1 MSNLNNKI
9 KNLSFNP
16 RELSREQ
23 LLLFLKLPENASQ
36 DDIINKVKYLLE
48 DQTDPS
54 IQNFLYLV
62 LTLLTEKS
70 ENMSNQVFS
79 QEYLGNNPE
88 NSTVLG
94 PNITQIQTDNPSQFN
109 YNVQVEQGT
118 KNPRYI
124 EKYTSYLIIN
134 SALRPNPITT
144 PSETFSIDVDFNEVL
159 SLRLSSIYITPS
171 WYNFDHT
178 FSNTS
183 FYLQLQE
190 PIKVYY
196 KKTNFSLD
204 AARSPDLITG
214 PFCVCIT
221 PAYYDS
227 TTLLQTI
234 NNANLKYQN
243 EFIYNGNI
251 DYPWK
256 VKDIISF
263 TLDTLPTNKIKINLN
278 DNSYGNISII
288 FYDPTLTYCDASGCP
303 NKPLPK
309 LNYNLGYYLGFR
321 GATQGI
327 FPPGANPEDFEF
339 GQKGLSIPDLEN
351 NKFIIKLNSFNDPI
365 ISFSQL
371 NLNTSINAILSVDDY
386 NKNVFPNKI
395 NLITPR
401 SNQLSLP
408 NYYNK
413 GIPCDVSGNLPDTR
427 QTSLST
433 QNPRKFSLAQLY
445 TIQEILNQNSNS
457 YYLEPFGG
465 GGGSSNELATF
476 NLECN
481 KIFNKRFSRED
492 NTQRLYTGAVR
503 IGRLK
508 INLTTSNGIPLNL
521 HRNDW
526 ELVLELEQHYQS
538 LN

>member
-196 KKTNFSLD
+196 KKQF
-204 AARSPDLITG
+204 
-214 PFCVCIT
+214 F
-221 PAYYDS
+221 
-227 TTLLQTI
+227 
-234 NNANLKYQN
+234 
-243 EFIYNGNI
+243 
-251 DYPWK
+251 
-256 VKDIISF
+256 
-263 TLDTLPTNKIKINLN
+263 
-278 DNSYGNISII
+278 
-288 FYDPTLTYCDASGCP
+288 
-303 NKPLPK
+303 
-309 LNYNLGYYLGFR
+309 
-321 GATQGI
+321 
-327 FPPGANPEDFEF
+327 
-339 GQKGLSIPDLEN
+339 
-351 NKFIIKLNSFNDPI
+351 
-365 ISFSQL
+365 
-371 NLNTSINAILSVDDY
+371 
-386 NKNVFPNKI
+386 
-395 NLITPR
+395 
-401 SNQLSLP
+401 
-408 NYYNK
+408 
-413 GIPCDVSGNLPDTR
+413 
-427 QTSLST
+427 
-433 QNPRKFSLAQLY
+433 
-445 TIQEILNQNSNS
+445 
-457 YYLEPFGG
+457 
-465 GGGSSNELATF
+465 
-476 NLECN
+476 
-481 KIFNKRFSRED
+481 
-492 NTQRLYTGAVR
+492 
-503 IGRLK
+503 
-508 INLTTSNGIPLNL
+508 
-521 HRNDW
+521 
-526 ELVLELEQHYQS
+526 
-538 LN
+538 